1 MKLVIAIIQPD
12 CLDQVREAL
21 LAADIP
27 RITATRCSGRARP
40 DASPELFRGR
50 AVAPTLEGRV
60 RIEIV
65 CNDEFVD
72 PAIEAIVSGARHGDG
87 ENGDGK
93 VFVVPLER
101 CVRIR
106 TGESG
111 PSAV

>member
-21 LAADIP
+21 LAVDIP
-27 RITATRCSGRARP
+27 RITVMRCSGRARP
-40 DASPELFRGR
+40 DASPELFRGQ
-50 AVAPTLEGRV
+50 AVAPALEGRV
-60 RIEIV
+60 RIEIA

-72 PAIEAIVSGARHGDG
+72 PAIEAIVSGARHGNG
-87 ENGDGK
+87 KNGDGK

-111 PSAV
+111 PEAV